1 MQLIRGEKVR
11 EDRLITIASNTT
23 LLYIKKACVREY
35 IIAFS
40 LISLNSAENK
50 ATLLAETYSLNL
62 RTGHI

>member
-1 MQLIRGEKVR
+1 LQLIKDEKVR
-11 EDRLITIASNTT
+11 KNRLIIIVSNTT
-23 LLYIKKACVREY
+23 LLYIKKACVKEY
-35 IIAFS
+35 IITFS